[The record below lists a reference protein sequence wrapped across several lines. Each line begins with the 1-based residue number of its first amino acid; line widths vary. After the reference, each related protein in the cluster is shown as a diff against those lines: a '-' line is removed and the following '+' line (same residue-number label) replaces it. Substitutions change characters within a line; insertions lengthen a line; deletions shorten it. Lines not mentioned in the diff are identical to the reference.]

1 MSIDAL
7 FARTLAIGAV
17 DGLREYYEAMEKEL
31 QSLKG
36 RKCEEIYQQIKN
48 LKLSSEEESSELDIA
63 MQEHRATYDMLFANY
78 LRYSCITLLLL
89 VLEYQLHEIC
99 RAIQEVKSIT
109 TPVKKPD
116 KCILKGYRKC
126 LEDEAGITVK
136 WDRVFDLN
144 KIRNCI
150 VHASGNVNLSKS
162 KYKPH
167 LISVA
172 QREKGLSISG
182 INNNYNTQT
191 QPLYLEDGMLV
202 LEPEFCT
209 NAILEVRKLID
220 EICKAT
226 SLPSPLAQNN

>member
-7 FARTLAIGAV
+7 FARTLALGAV

-31 QSLKG
+31 QSLKD
-36 RKCEEIYQQIKN
+36 RKCEEIHQQIKN
-48 LKLSSEEESSELDIA
+48 LKLSSEEESSERDIA
-63 MQEHRATYDMLFANY
+63 MQEHMATYDMLFANY
-78 LRYSCITLLLL
+78 LRYSCITLLLF

-99 RAIQEVKSIT
+99 RAIQEIKPKA

-116 KCILKGYRKC
+116 KDILKGYRKY
-126 LEDEAGITVK
+126 LKDEAGIAVK

-150 VHASGNVNLSKS
+150 VHASGNVNLSKD
-162 KYKPH
+162 KTH

-172 QREKGLSISG
+172 KREKGLSISG
-182 INNNYNTQT
+182 INYNYNTQT
-191 QPLYLEDGMLV
+191 EPLYLEDGMLV

-220 EICKAT
+220 EICKAAN
-226 SLPSPLAQNN
+226 LPLPFTQNN

>member
-7 FARTLAIGAV
+7 FARTLALGAI

-31 QSLKG
+31 QSLKV
-36 RKCEEIYQQIKN
+36 RKSEEIHQQIRN
-48 LKLSSEEESSELDIA
+48 LKLSSDEESSELDIA

-78 LRYSCITLLLL
+78 LRYSYITLLFL

-99 RAIQEVKSIT
+99 RAIQEVKNIP
-109 TPVKKPD
+109 TPVRKPY
-116 KCILKGYRKC
+116 KNILKGYRKY
-126 LEDEAGITVK
+126 LKDKAGIAVK

-150 VHASGNVNLSKS
+150 VHASGNIYLSKD
-162 KYKPH
+162 KTH

-172 QREKGLSISG
+172 KREKGLSING
-182 INNNYNTQT
+182 INYNYNAQT
-191 QPLYLEDGMLV
+191 EPLYLEDGMLV

-209 NAILEVRKLID
+209 NAMLEVRKLID
-220 EICKAT
+220 EICKAGN
-226 SLPSPLAQNN
+226 LPLPFAQNN